1 MRIPPMLWDCSPH
14 GVRPGRTAG
23 LSTPGTCGSSDG
35 QSAPRGVSSTEQSSI
50 GRDLEQRGLRMV
62 PSTDLES
69 ASCSWLGVP
78 HTQPLFVISSVE
90 TITVL
95 QVTSEQRQEGPG

>member
-1 MRIPPMLWDCSPH
+1 
-14 GVRPGRTAG
+14 
-23 LSTPGTCGSSDG
+23 
-35 QSAPRGVSSTEQSSI
+35 
-50 GRDLEQRGLRMV
+50 MV